1 MPVVQDRGEAGA
13 AESGEGRIASGTAGA
28 AGAQTP
34 ASRARNSSPRCQ
46 LTHSCR
52 QGWQEL
58 RWRMRPKFVSGSR
71 NSCIMIGSGFSA
83 PENTIDRLA

>member
-13 AESGEGRIASGTAGA
+13 AESGEGIIGTAGA

-52 QGWQEL
+52 QRWQEL
-58 RWRMRPKFVSGSR
+58 TRWRMGPKFVSGSR

-83 PENTIDRLA
+83 PENALDRLA